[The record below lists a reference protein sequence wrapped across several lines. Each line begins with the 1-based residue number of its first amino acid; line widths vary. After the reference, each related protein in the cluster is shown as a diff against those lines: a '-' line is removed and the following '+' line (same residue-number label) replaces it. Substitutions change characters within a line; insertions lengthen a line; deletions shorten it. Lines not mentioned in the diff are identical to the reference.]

1 MKPLTIQELTDAL
14 TQMAGD
20 PGKHKL
26 EPQQSIP
33 AKVANTDMILSAAAE
48 LIKKQHKQLLIYR
61 EGTLDLIREHRR
73 TSKQLDA
80 MPGAIDRI
88 KASRSDNVVPF
99 NGY

>member
-14 TQMAGD
+14 TQMACD
-20 PGKHKL
+20 PGEHKL

-33 AKVANTDMILSAAAE
+33 AKVADTGMVLSAAAE

-61 EGTLDLIREHRR
+61 EGTLDLIREQRR
-73 TSKQLDA
+73 ASKQLDA
-80 MPGAIDRI
+80 MPGTIDRI

>member
-14 TQMAGD
+14 TKMACD

-33 AKVANTDMILSAAAE
+33 AKVADTGMVLSAAAE

-73 TSKQLDA
+73 ASKQLDA
-80 MPGAIDRI
+80 MPEAIDRI